1 MTKSTRRAVLALGAA
16 AASIALLAG
25 CAGGPAPSTE
35 RPEKVDF
42 TVALWG
48 GADRAKIYQE
58 VLDKWT
64 AGQEGV
70 TAVLEFA
77 DIAPYFERLS
87 ANAAA
92 RKLPDVFWLNDTNFP
107 RYATNELLL
116 DLTPFLGKQIVTD
129 ELKENWLPYGQ
140 VNDGTYGITSHFNGQ
155 AVVTDQRIFD
165 AQNETY
171 DAKTWDEVFTIAR
184 RMTRPNEQ
192 VWGLEDTTLG
202 PTQRAFEVWVRQ
214 HGQEL
219 YTADGKLAFDKELL
233 VEWWKMWAALRADQV
248 IPPPDVQ
255 IESEAQGTATGLLTH
270 GKVAIR
276 LSSATHLA
284 AYGSQ
289 RDHGLSIHDYPEI
302 PNVSEDWR
310 FYTAL
315 IVAANAGTPAPEL
328 AAELIN
334 VLVNDKESAAI
345 TKISMGT
352 PTPTSVAEAILP
364 DLKEHDQKVVGY
376 LTRQLENPSRPSP
389 MLPEANSQV
398 IGALQRMGQ
407 EVAYGTKTP
416 EAAADQFF
424 TDAEQYLG

>member
-1 MTKSTRRAVLALGAA
+1 MTKLSRRAFLAIGAA
-16 AASIALLAG
+16 ASVSLATG
-25 CAGGPAPSTE
+25 CSAGAPPTGQ
-35 RPEKVDF
+35 RPDKVDF
-42 TVALWG
+42 TVGVWG
-48 GADRAKIYQE
+48 GSDRAKIYQE
-58 VLDKWT
+58 VLDTWT
-64 AGQEGV
+64 GTQEGV
-70 TAVLEFA
+70 TATLEFA

-92 RKLPDVFWLNDTNFP
+92 RKLPDVFWLNDTNYP

-116 DLTPFLGKQIVTD
+116 DLTPYLGQQIDTT
-129 ELKENWLPYGQ
+129 ELEGTWLPNTQLNGA
-140 VNDGTYGITSHFNGQ
+140 TYGITSHFNGQ

-165 AQNETY
+165 AQGETY
-171 DAKTWDEVFTIAR
+171 DATTWDELIAIAR
-184 RMTRPNEQ
+184 RMTRPSEQ
-192 VWGLEDTTLG
+192 VWGLEDNTLG
-202 PTQRAFEVWVRQ
+202 STQRGLEVWVRQ

-219 YTADGKLAFDKELL
+219 YTDDGKIAFDKQLL
-233 VEWWKMWAALRADQV
+233 VDWWKMWADLRADQV

-284 AYGSQ
+284 SYGSQ

-302 PNVSEDWR
+302 PGAAEDWR

-315 IVAANAGTPAPEL
+315 VLAANAGTPAPEL

-334 VLVNDKESAAI
+334 VLVNDKDAAAV
-345 TKISMGT
+345 TLISMGT
-352 PTPTSVAEAILP
+352 PTPASVAESILP
-364 DLKEHDQKVVGY
+364 LLKEHDQKVVSY

-389 MLPEANSQV
+389 LLPEANSQV
-398 IGALQRMGQ
+398 ISALQRGGQ
-407 EVAYGTKTP
+407 EVAYGQKTP

-424 TDAEQYLG
+424 VDAAGYLG